1 MHSAHPPV
9 SMEAIISL
17 AKRRGFVFPS
27 AEIYGGLATTW
38 DFGPLGV
45 ALKRNIKQ
53 LWWRKFVERRE
64 DIVGLDSA
72 IITNPK
78 VWEASGHLAEFSD
91 PLIECKQCH
100 ARIRADEY
108 AAQTER
114 QCPAC
119 HAKDRG
125 DLFTTPKQFNLMFQT
140 FFGPAEESANKAYL
154 RPETAQGI
162 FVNFKNVLQVTRKK
176 LPFGIAQIGKAFRNE
191 ITPGN
196 FIFRTR
202 EFEQME
208 IEYFVPAAEWQRY
221 FAHWEQELW
230 SWIRAVGIN
239 EHLVK
244 EVDIPEGERAHYSKR
259 TVDFEYVFPFGQKEL
274 YGLAYRADFDLQ
286 QHAKFSGVPLAYR
299 DPDTGATLIPH
310 VIEPSLGVE
319 RTFLAVLL
327 SAYRK
332 DGKRV
337 VLSLVP
343 QLAPYK
349 AAVFPL
355 LANKK
360 ELVALARKVFRRL
373 AEKFPVAW
381 DDRGNIGKRYYSQDE
396 IGTPFCITIDFE
408 SITHKD
414 ATVRDRD
421 TAQQVRV
428 PLRRLSAYLTK
439 RLG

>member
-1 MHSAHPPV
+1 MPSAHPKV
-9 SMEAIISL
+9 SMDTIISL

-27 AEIYGGLATTW
+27 AEIYGGIANTW

-64 DIVGLDSA
+64 DIIGLDSA

-78 VWEASGHLAEFSD
+78 VWAASGHLEEFSD

-108 AAQTER
+108 RAKNTH
-114 QCPAC
+114 QCPVC
-119 HAKDRG
+119 HTKDHG
-125 DLFTTPKQFNLMFQT
+125 DLFTAPKQFNLMFQT
-140 FFGPAEESANKAYL
+140 FLGPAKESANEAYL

-162 FVNFKNVLQVTRKK
+162 FVNFKNVLQVARKK

-208 IEYFVPAAEWQRY
+208 IEYFVPAEEWERY
-221 FAHWEQELW
+221 FSHWEQELW
-230 SWIRAVGIN
+230 SWIREVGIN
-239 EHLVK
+239 EKLVE
-244 EVDIPEGERAHYSKR
+244 EVEIPEGERAHYSKR
-259 TVDFEYVFPFGQKEL
+259 TVDFEYAFPFGKKEL

-286 QHAKFSGVPLAYR
+286 QHTKFSGVSLAYR
-299 DPDTGATLIPH
+299 DPETGATFIPH

-327 SAYRK
+327 SAYRT
-332 DGKRV
+332 DGKRT

-373 AEKFPVAW
+373 TEKFPVAW

-408 SITHKD
+408 SISQKD
-414 ATVRDRD
+414 VTVRERD
-421 TAQQVRV
+421 TAQQVRI
-428 PLRRLSAYLTK
+428 PLSRLVAYLTK
-439 RLG
+439 HLG